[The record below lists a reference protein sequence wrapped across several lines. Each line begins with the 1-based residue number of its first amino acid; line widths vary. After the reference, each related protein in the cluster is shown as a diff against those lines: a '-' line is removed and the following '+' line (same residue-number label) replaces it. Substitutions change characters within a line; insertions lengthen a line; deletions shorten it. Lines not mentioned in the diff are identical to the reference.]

1 MHPCGFRRVP
11 HHSIIQN
18 TPELEAHGALHDA
31 TLRTIEDA
39 EEWQD
44 YDAHV
49 SFELA
54 ALRHRYVS
62 TDTPM
67 TPARRAQMQAH
78 LRQKQREVME
88 THASRV
94 ATQFL
99 TALTPSEK
107 DELRQRFLRLDA
119 SGIPLSA
126 SQASNEGGTEIS
138 PEQMKE
144 ALWSASEALA
154 SSERG
159 GGKLGSKPGSG

>member
-1 MHPCGFRRVP
+1 MADSGVAAMPCGWGQMIPCGFRRVP
-11 HHSIIQN
+11 HHSIFHN

-99 TALTPSEK
+99 TA
-107 DELRQRFLRLDA
+107 
-119 SGIPLSA
+119 
-126 SQASNEGGTEIS
+126 
-138 PEQMKE
+138 
-144 ALWSASEALA
+144 
-154 SSERG
+154 
-159 GGKLGSKPGSG
+159 